1 MQQTVST
8 NSSADPEEGAAESIP
23 ADPRGE
29 VVEAGEGAEAA
40 PAQDSA
46 VVGVVESSQ
55 SEGTVEEGT
64 IALEESP
71 FPQPPFPQQQ
81 IRAPSSV
88 VKWLSQLNLNQ

>member
-1 MQQTVST
+1 MQQTVPT

-64 IALEESP
+64 IALAES
-71 FPQPPFPQQQ
+71 PFPQQQ